1 LGLASSFG
9 NPAFDEV
16 IRKVAQSARCRGKA
30 AGILVPGPEWVGPVV
45 DMGFTFIA
53 SGTDGGYVVKGMRE
67 NFDQLRRYQ
76 AGRKGEIE
84 DGG

>member
-1 LGLASSFG
+1 
-9 NPAFDEV
+9 
-16 IRKVAQSARCRGKA
+16 
-30 AGILVPGPEWVGPVV
+30 
-45 DMGFTFIA
+45 MGFTFIA